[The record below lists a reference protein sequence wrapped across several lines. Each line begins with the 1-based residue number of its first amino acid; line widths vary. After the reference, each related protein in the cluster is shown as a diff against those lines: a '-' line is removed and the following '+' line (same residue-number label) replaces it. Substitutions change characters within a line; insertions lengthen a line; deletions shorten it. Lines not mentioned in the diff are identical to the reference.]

1 MEDTV
6 AAALKQIEEK
16 YYGAE
21 LMGKGIP
28 AERIRSYG
36 FAFEGKKVL
45 IGGGLAGDEVS
56 CLKRY

>member
-16 YYGAE
+16 QYAVK
-21 LMGKGIP
+21 LIARGIP

-36 FAFEGKKVL
+36 FAFEGKEVL
-45 IGGGLAGDEVS
+45 IGCD
-56 CLKRY
+56 C